1 MNLCCLRH
9 RSHTG
14 AASGRPGATR
24 APAVACIAI
33 ALLLAPW
40 GAMAQSIGGMGD
52 IPRGERAEPV
62 PDTLEPPSGIDWRT
76 GTVGPVHGT
85 LPRPQDITPFGAHLF
100 QGGFR
105 GTRAAGL
112 SPDYKILPGDQ
123 VTVRVWGAVEIDRVL
138 PVDAQGN
145 IFIPFVGPVQVQ
157 GTRNAELNNRV
168 RSAIL
173 SMFPE
178 NVEVYTNL
186 QGIQP
191 VAVFVTGEVTN
202 PGHYAGSPDDS
213 LLYFLDQA
221 SGIDDESGS
230 YRRVRVQ
237 RQGRILVE
245 IDLYNFLLEGRI
257 PRPQFQD
264 GDTIVVERRGPAVTV
279 GGDVSRYHRFEI
291 QPDRLDGAGLLELAR
306 VRPDVSHVLLRGTRP
321 QGPFSA
327 YLTLDDFRDAKLA
340 DGDEVLLLADQRAD
354 TIVVQLEGSYL
365 GPSRFSVPRDA
376 QLMELLDS
384 IAVDPR
390 LTDVQ
395 SISIRRKSVA
405 ERQRQSLEE
414 SLRRLETTYL
424 GASSSTVEEAEIRAR
439 EAELIQNF
447 VAQARLVEPNGRMVV
462 ASNDR
467 ITNVRLQDGD
477 VITIP
482 ERSESLLISGEV
494 LIPQA
499 MIFVAGQD
507 VQEYV
512 RRAGG
517 FSQHADRKNILVVRQ
532 NGEVRSAGEVN
543 LRAGDEILVMPV
555 VPTKNLQLASALT
568 QILFQLAVA
577 AKVVLDI

>member
-1 MNLCCLRH
+1 MSLLCLRH
-9 RSHTG
+9 RSHTDV
-14 AASGRPGATR
+14 SVWRPEKIR
-24 APAVACIAI
+24 VPVVACIAA
-33 ALLLAPW
+33 ALLFAS
-40 GAMAQSIGGMGD
+40 GSAMAQTIGGMGD
-52 IPRGERAEPV
+52 IPRAERAEPV

-85 LPRPQDITPFGAHLF
+85 MPRQQDITPFGAHLF

-138 PVDAQGN
+138 PVDVQGN
-145 IFIPFVGPVQVQ
+145 VFIPFVGPVQVQ
-157 GTRNAELNNRV
+157 GTRNAELNDRV

-191 VAVFVTGEVTN
+191 VAVFVTGEVEN

-221 SGIDDESGS
+221 SGIDDETGS
-230 YRRVRVQ
+230 YRQVRVL
-237 RQGRILVE
+237 RQGQTLVE
-245 IDLYNFLLEGRI
+245 ADLYKFLLEGRI

-279 GGDVSRYHRFEI
+279 GGDVSRYQRYEME
-291 QPDRLDGAGLLELAR
+291 PDRLDGDGLLSLAR
-306 VRPDVSHVLLRGTRP
+306 IRPDVSHVLLRGTRP

-327 YLTLDDFRDAKLA
+327 YLTLDDFRHSALA

-354 TIVVQLEGSYL
+354 TIVVQVEGSYL

-390 LTDVQ
+390 LTDVE

-405 ERQRQSLEE
+405 ERQRQSLDE

-424 GASSSTVEEAEIRAR
+424 GASSATVEEAEIRAR

-447 VAQARLVEPNGRMVV
+447 VAQARLVEPSGRMVV

-467 ITNVRLQDGD
+467 IANVRLQDGD

-499 MIFVAGQD
+499 MIHIAGQD
-507 VQEYV
+507 VQEYI

-532 NGEVRSAGEVN
+532 NGEVRAAGDVK
-543 LRAGDEILVMPV
+543 LRPGDEILVMPEL
-555 VPTKNLQLASALT
+555 PTKNLQLAATLT

-577 AKVVLDI
+577 AQVVLDI